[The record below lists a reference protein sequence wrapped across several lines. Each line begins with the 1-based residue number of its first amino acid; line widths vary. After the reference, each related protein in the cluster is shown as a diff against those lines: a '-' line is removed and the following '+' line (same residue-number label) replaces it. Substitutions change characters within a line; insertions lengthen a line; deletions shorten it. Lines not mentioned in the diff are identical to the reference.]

1 MKPDKTS
8 AGPGRTESS
17 GGVGGAAM
25 RAATLSFGAILLYN
39 LAGFAFNLYDTVLY
53 AWLPYFYTPPADSG
67 NTAYVTLFVFGVI
80 LFGGRVLDAVTDPLL
95 GFWSD
100 RTRSRWGR
108 RKPYIFI
115 SSPIL
120 FITFVL
126 VWRPPVPGVS
136 TANAVWLGSVLFF
149 YYWAY
154 TGLLI
159 PWLANLPE
167 LSPDNGVRMKIISV
181 GIVTGIV
188 GALAGGGLSGPLMHG
203 KGPLFMALFLGVF
216 AFAAG
221 ELTLFGIREN
231 PGILPS
237 EGPGFAATLKAMFS
251 DRQVFSFSAMIMA
264 VQMTYQLTLMNVP
277 YVTTLILKKSEG
289 SASLLIGEII
299 VLMAVST
306 PLWYFLLKT
315 YPKRRIMRI
324 IILLMALGFAA
335 SFMIGRFGFLSPF
348 AQAVL
353 ILPLAAVPMGGMFM
367 ASLGLIAD
375 LTDYG
380 ETLHGTRTEAVYF
393 GIYGIAR
400 KTGWAF
406 CSLILTATFSIFGYT
421 AGNPLGVR
429 VLWILCAL
437 FCLIGLIL
445 FIPYRLGDS
454 PEETRRIMKA

>member
-1 MKPDKTS
+1 VQPDEILP
-8 AGPGRTESS
+8 GPGRTESP

-25 RAATLSFGAILLYN
+25 RAATLSFGTILLYN

-80 LFGGRVLDAVTDPLL
+80 LFGGRILDAVTDPLL

-120 FITFVL
+120 FVTFVL

-188 GALAGGGLSGPLMHG
+188 GALVGGGLSGPLMHG

-231 PGILPS
+231 PGILPN

-324 IILLMALGFAA
+324 IILLMALGFSA
-335 SFMIGRFGFLSPF
+335 SFMIGKFSFLSPF
-348 AQAVL
+348 AQAIL

-380 ETLHGTRTEAVYF
+380 EILHGTRTEAVYF

>member
-1 MKPDKTS
+1 MQPDEIPS
-8 AGPGRTESS
+8 GPGRRDSP
-17 GGVGGAAM
+17 GGAGGAAM
-25 RAATLSFGAILLYN
+25 RAATLSFGTILLYN

-80 LFGGRVLDAVTDPLL
+80 LFGGRILDAVTDPLL

-120 FITFVL
+120 FVTFVL

-231 PGILPS
+231 PGILPN

-324 IILLMALGFAA
+324 IILLMALGFSA
-335 SFMIGRFGFLSPF
+335 SFMIGKFSFLSPF
-348 AQAVL
+348 AQAIL

-380 ETLHGTRTEAVYF
+380 EILHGTRTEAVYF

>member
-1 MKPDKTS
+1 
-8 AGPGRTESS
+8 
-17 GGVGGAAM
+17 M

-188 GALAGGGLSGPLMHG
+188 GALVGGGLSGPLMHG

-231 PGILPS
+231 PGILPN

-380 ETLHGTRTEAVYF
+380 EILHGTRTEAVYF

>member
-17 GGVGGAAM
+17 GGVGGVAM

-231 PGILPS
+231 PGILPN

>member
-1 MKPDKTS
+1 MVAEELELKDSEWQVVFQSRFGREPWLQPYCDKTL
-8 AGPGRTESS
+8 EQ
-17 GGVGGAAM
+17 
-25 RAATLSFGAILLYN
+25 L
-39 LAGFAFNLYDTVLY
+39 
-53 AWLPYFYTPPADSG
+53 
-67 NTAYVTLFVFGVI
+67 
-80 LFGGRVLDAVTDPLL
+80 
-95 GFWSD
+95 
-100 RTRSRWGR
+100 
-108 RKPYIFI
+108 
-115 SSPIL
+115 
-120 FITFVL
+120 
-126 VWRPPVPGVS
+126 
-136 TANAVWLGSVLFF
+136 
-149 YYWAY
+149 
-154 TGLLI
+154 
-159 PWLANLPE
+159 
-167 LSPDNGVRMKIISV
+167 PDNGVRMKIISV

-231 PGILPS
+231 PGILPN

-289 SASLLIGEII
+289 SASLPIGEII
-299 VLMAVST
+299 VLMAFST

-324 IILLMALGFAA
+324 IILLMALGFSA
-335 SFMIGRFGFLSPF
+335 SFMIGKFSFLSPF
-348 AQAVL
+348 AQAIL

-380 ETLHGTRTEAVYF
+380 EILHGARTEAVYF

-421 AGNPLGVR
+421 ADNPLGVR

>member
-1 MKPDKTS
+1 MRPDETPP
-8 AGPGRTESS
+8 GPGGLLGT
-17 GGVGGAAM
+17 AM
-25 RAATLSFGAILLYN
+25 RAASLSFGTILLYN

-53 AWLPYFYTPPADSG
+53 SWLPYFYTPPAGSK
-67 NTAYVTLFVFGVI
+67 NTAYVTLFVFGAI
-80 LFGGRVLDAVTDPLL
+80 LFGGRILDAVTDPLL

-120 FITFVL
+120 FLTFVL
-126 VWRPPVPGVS
+126 VWRPPVQGVS
-136 TANAVWLGSVLFF
+136 TANALWLGSVLFF

-167 LSPDNGVRMKIISV
+167 LSSDNGVRMKIISV
-181 GIVTGIV
+181 GIVTGIL

-203 KGPLFMALFLGVF
+203 RGPLFMALFLGAF
-216 AFAAG
+216 AFAAS

-231 PGILPS
+231 PGILPD

-264 VQMTYQLTLMNVP
+264 VQMTYQLMLMNVP
-277 YVTTLILKKSEG
+277 YVTTLILKKSAE

-299 VLMAVST
+299 VLMAAST

-335 SFMIGRFGFLSPF
+335 SFMIGTFGFLSPF

-380 ETLHGTRTEAVYF
+380 EIRHGIRTEAVYF

-400 KTGWAF
+400 KTGWAC
-406 CSLILTATFSIFGYT
+406 CSLILTATFSMFGY
-421 AGNPLGVR
+421 AADNPLGVR
-429 VLWILCAL
+429 VVWILCAL

-454 PEETRRIMKA
+454 MEETRRILTS